1 MHMTT
6 LLEQYAKPKPS
17 KTARKMAIQQTY
29 SAPKKRIVGL
39 HVFRNLYDLDPKIA
53 TDKEYLKSVVLKA
66 VEMAKMTLVEI
77 KVWDFGGEKGGVSVM
92 ALVTES
98 HVVLHTWN
106 EYKYATLD
114 IYTCGE
120 HSDPH
125 AAFNFVVQA
134 LKPKRHQVFYANRSS
149 E

>member
-1 MHMTT
+1 MAA
-6 LLEQYAKPKPS
+6 LLEQYTKQKSRRIEIQSTIAKE
-17 KTARKMAIQQTY
+17 R
-29 SAPKKRIVGL
+29 KRIVGL
-39 HVFRNLYDLDPKIA
+39 HVFGNLYDLDPKV
-53 TDKEYLKSVVLKA
+53 TKDKEYLKSVVLKA

-77 KVWDFGGEKGGVSVM
+77 KSWPFGGEKGGVSVM

-125 AAFNFVVQA
+125 AAFNYVVQA

>member
-1 MHMTT
+1 MTT
-6 LLEQYAKPKPS
+6 LLKQYAKMKP
-17 KTARKMAIQQTY
+17 RKSIAVQASYPAAT
-29 SAPKKRIVGL
+29 KKRIVGL
-39 HVFRNLYDLDPKIA
+39 HVFGNLYDLDPKLA
-53 TDKEYLKSVVLKA
+53 SDKEYLKSAVLKA
-66 VEMAKMTLVEI
+66 VELAKMTLVEI

-98 HVVLHTWN
+98 HIVLHTWN

-125 AAFNFVVQA
+125 AGFNYVVQA
-134 LKPKRHQVFYANRSS
+134 LKPKKHQVFYANRSS